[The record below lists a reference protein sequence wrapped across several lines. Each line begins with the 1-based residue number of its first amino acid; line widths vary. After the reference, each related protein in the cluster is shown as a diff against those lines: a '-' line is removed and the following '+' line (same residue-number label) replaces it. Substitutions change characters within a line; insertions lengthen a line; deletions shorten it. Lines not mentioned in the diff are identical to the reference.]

1 MSFSEQEEKA
11 RKEICCNCKYFRL
24 YLIGAVAL
32 IAGKC
37 SLLGV
42 MMDSHSG
49 CKDWQPAATDKEQE
63 KGRYYEDRDK
73 E

>member
-1 MSFSEQEEKA
+1 MSFTEQEEKD

-24 YLIGAVAL
+24 CLIGAAAL

-42 MMDSHSG
+42 TMDSHSG
-49 CKDWQPAATDKEQE
+49 CKDWKPAATDKE
-63 KGRYYEDRDK
+63 
-73 E
+73 